1 MKISVTTYSFH
12 GLISEDKLGMKGVIA
27 KIKEFGADAIEYSLA
42 DRPHDEYMEY
52 AKRANALAGEAGI
65 DSACFAVGADF
76 LNGSGGNLKDEIK
89 RVQGLVDVA
98 EALGVKVMRH
108 DTAYGFAPSVRSAR
122 SFDCALPRIIEGCR
136 EVTKYAEQK
145 GIVTCTENH
154 GYFAQDAER
163 VEKIIAGVAED
174 NFGSLVDFGNF
185 LCADGDPAKSVGL
198 LAQYARHAHAK
209 DFYYKPGYL
218 DDPGAMWFQTRGGNY
233 LKGAIIGHGVVP
245 VKQCLRLLKKSGY
258 DGFVTVEYE
267 GHEDTLT
274 GIKVGID
281 NLKRF
286 MSEI

>member
-12 GLISEDKLGMKGVIA
+12 ELIKEDKLGMRGVIE
-27 KIKEFGADAIEYSLA
+27 KIKEFGADAIEYSVA
-42 DRPHDEYMEY
+42 DRPHDEFIEY
-52 AKRANALAGEAGI
+52 AKNAKSITEEVGI
-65 DSACFAVGADF
+65 ESAAFAVGADF
-76 LNGSGGNLKDEIK
+76 INGSGGDLKAEIK

-98 EALGVKVMRH
+98 EAFGVKVMRH
-108 DTAYGFAPSVRSAR
+108 DTAYGFAPSVKSKRG
-122 SFDCALPRIIEGCR
+122 FDDALPRIIEGCR
-136 EVTKYAEQK
+136 DLTKYAEQK

-163 VEKIIAGVAED
+163 VEKIINGVGED
-174 NFGSLVDFGNF
+174 NFGALVDFGNF

-209 DFYYKPGYL
+209 DFYYKPGYM
-218 DDPGAMWFQTRGGNY
+218 DDPGAMWFQTRNGNY
-233 LKGAIIGHGVVP
+233 LKGAIIGHGIVP
-245 VKQCLRLLKKSGY
+245 IRQCIRLLKKNGY

-274 GIKVGID
+274 GIKNGID

-286 MSEI
+286 MA